1 MLNPQFYNIAS
12 ADTSRLQGASFCS
25 SCVCAVGVANLLGF
39 EAAGV
44 LLQGQQLSALAAADY
59 AAAVGAVSVLAD
71 TCSTVLGAR
80 LLESGS
86 LTPAALVA
94 FAGCSASSLQ
104 CAEQDRAAAAALA
117 ARQAAR
123 SAAQAAAGL
132 SPTRLALVAAASAAL
147 SVLLVL

>member
-25 SCVCAVGVANLLGF
+25 SCVCAVGVANPLGF

-80 LLESGS
+80 VSD
-86 LTPAALVA
+86 VVR
-94 FAGCSASSLQ
+94 LQ
-104 CAEQDRAAAAALA
+104 AAAAAFGSDQHALFL
-117 ARQAAR
+117 QQ
-123 SAAQAAAGL
+123 SAAIA
-132 SPTRLALVAAASAAL
+132 
-147 SVLLVL
+147 